1 MFPPS
6 RIVCLTEETV
16 ETLYLLGEQ
25 DRIVGISGYVV
36 RPPQARREKPRV
48 SAFTSANI
56 DKILALKP
64 DRVLTFSDLQADIA
78 ADLVRRGLEVLACN
92 QRSVGGILDMIQTVG
107 AMVDASERARQLVST
122 LETRLADV
130 RSRAERLPKRPKVF
144 FEECDD
150 PLISGIGWVSELV
163 EIAGGID
170 IFADRAGHAAA
181 KDRVV
186 TIDKVVARE
195 PDLIIGSWCGKKF
208 PQPGDQRPDS
218 LEGADPMKH
227 YMFWRADGWWP
238 VDWAPTASPDGGKVD
253 GGRARLGLISPFP
266 TAMPSSRLSAMRW
279 ARSRK

>member
-48 SAFTSANI
+48 SAFTSANV

-64 DRVLTFSDLQADIA
+64 DLVLTFSDLQADIA
-78 ADLVRRGLEVLACN
+78 ADLIRRGFNLHAFN
-92 QRSVGGILDMIQTVG
+92 QRTVAGILDMIRMLG
-107 AMVDASERARQLVST
+107 AMVDVSDRAEQLIAAF
-122 LETRLADV
+122 EARLAEA
-130 RSRAERLPKRPKVF
+130 RNRAECLPKRPRLF
-144 FEECDD
+144 FEEWDD

-170 IFADRAGHAAA
+170 IFADRRNQGAA

-186 TIDKVVARE
+186 TFAEVIARQ

-208 PQPGDQRPDS
+208 RPERVAARPGFAQIPAVQRQDLYEIKSS
-218 LEGADPMKH
+218 LILPPGPA
-227 YMFWRADGWWP
+227 ALTDGLTKLQKIIERW
-238 VDWAPTASPDGGKVD
+238 ASPE
-253 GGRARLGLISPFP
+253 S
-266 TAMPSSRLSAMRW
+266 
-279 ARSRK
+279 